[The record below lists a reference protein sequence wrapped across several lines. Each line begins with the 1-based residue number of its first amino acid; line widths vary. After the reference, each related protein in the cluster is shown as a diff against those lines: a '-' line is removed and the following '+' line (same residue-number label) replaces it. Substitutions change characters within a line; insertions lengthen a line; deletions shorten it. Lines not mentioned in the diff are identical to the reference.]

1 MVILQNGFVRYQ
13 NECIT
18 VIKCWWETRLSYF
31 TEPKLICFD
40 VDGTLL
46 TDEME
51 NEGQYVKGIIPT
63 ETLIYLWKLGHKIAI
78 VSPSPF
84 LPRQF
89 SGDNHLFKRNG
100 SNDYRF
106 ENIIDA
112 RDYYEMSLLDTIYVD
127 DLEANRKNVKM
138 YVSESFSPE
147 EFLNLIKQS
156 ESTEQ
161 SNTNGSGKN

>member
-1 MVILQNGFVRYQ
+1 MVNQTKLN
-13 NECIT
+13 
-18 VIKCWWETRLSYF
+18 KHLS
-31 TEPKLICFD
+31 EPKLICFD

-63 ETLIYLWKLGHKIAI
+63 KTLIDLWKLGHKIAI

-84 LPRQF
+84 LPKQF
-89 SGDNHLFKRNG
+89 RGDNHWFKRNG

-106 ENIIDA
+106 ENILDA
-112 RDYYEMSLLDTIYVD
+112 RIYYKMSLLDTIYVD

-147 EFLNLIKQS
+147 EFLEITLHLRGITK
-156 ESTEQ
+156 T
-161 SNTNGSGKN
+161 